1 MPRCPTSSVDLYRAA
16 SWQVRCWTA
25 SWPAWYVRSHHLHP
39 SHLAGEASIRR
50 HFERDHPHVGQ
61 AIDDKP
67 SLLAN
72 WWPISELKRSPLH
85 KKVRFLFRA
94 REHALAQPDMCI
106 PFLHHML
113 HAREAR
119 ARAYAPTAARLIAFS
134 CAVDCLCIPRTSQVT
149 TPRGFG
155 ASASSRRLATPT
167 L

>member
-1 MPRCPTSSVDLYRAA
+1 MPKAKKKRVEQPEQPEAEEDEGSIEEEDAGSELEPEEEPSPGAPAVPRAV
-16 SWQVRCWTA
+16 QHR
-25 SWPAWYVRSHHLHP
+25 
-39 SHLAGEASIRR
+39 LA
-50 HFERDHPHVGQ
+50 
-61 AIDDKP
+61 
-67 SLLAN
+67 LLA
-72 WWPISELKRSPLH
+72 R
-85 KKVRFLFRA
+85 VRA
-94 REHALAQPDMCI
+94 TALIERDMCI

>member
-1 MPRCPTSSVDLYRAA
+1 MPRHRFIGMPKAKKKKVEQPEQPEAEEDEGSIEEEDAGSELEPEEEPSPGA
-16 SWQVRCWTA
+16 
-25 SWPAWYVRSHHLHP
+25 PAVPRLVQHR
-39 SHLAGEASIRR
+39 LA
-50 HFERDHPHVGQ
+50 
-61 AIDDKP
+61 
-67 SLLAN
+67 LLA
-72 WWPISELKRSPLH
+72 R
-85 KKVRFLFRA
+85 VRA
-94 REHALAQPDMCI
+94 TALIERDMCI

-134 CAVDCLCIPRTSQVT
+134 CAVDRLCIPRTSQVT